1 MAYLINPLG
10 QDEMR
15 RLAKARLRR
24 RDVDIDASGLPAAAQ
39 TYLEELTMSH
49 LELEL
54 QNEHHEHSRMQMDQA
69 VNQFRELY
77 DFAPVPLLC
86 LSAHG
91 AITRLNFAAARSLA
105 QERARLMGLDLSR
118 FVHPN
123 YTARLAQMLQTAY
136 TSTESCRDE
145 LMLVIPD
152 HPPQSW
158 LASVTGKGDGTFS
171 LALFDITQ
179 QQQEMENLRRQTE
192 GWRTVVDATGVGTW
206 DWHIPSG
213 KISHSPCFGD
223 LMGLSG
229 DHHDLTRNLWRDK
242 VHPDDWPMV
251 LACIQNHLLGKTAAV
266 VLSYRITEPAGGWQR
281 VTLRGAVTERNADAG
296 AVRMLGTLVA
306 AD

>member
-24 RDVDIDASGLPAAAQ
+24 RGIDLDASSLPAAAQ
-39 TYLEELTMSH
+39 AYLEELTMSH

-86 LSAHG
+86 LSAQG
-91 AITRLNFAAARSLA
+91 AITRLNFSAARSLG
-105 QERARLMGLDLSR
+105 QERARLLGQNLLR
-118 FVHPN
+118 FVHPS
-123 YTARLAQMLQTAY
+123 YATRLALMLQTAN
-136 TSTESCRDE
+136 TSPEVCRGE

-152 HPPQSW
+152 HGLRSW
-158 LASVTGKGDGTFS
+158 LASLSGKGDGTFS
-171 LALFDITQ
+171 LALLEITQ
-179 QQQEMENLRRQTE
+179 QQQEMEMLRRQAE
-192 GWRTVVDATGVGTW
+192 GWRTLANASGVGTW

-213 KISHSPCFGD
+213 QVSHSPRFGD
-223 LMGLSG
+223 LLGFGG
-229 DHHDLTRNLWRDK
+229 DHHELTLDLWRDR
-242 VHPDDWPMV
+242 VHPEDWPQV
-251 LACIQNHLLGKTAAV
+251 LASIQNHLLGKSDAV
-266 VLSYRITEPAGGWQR
+266 VLSYRISVSAGGWRR
-281 VTLRGAVTERNADAG
+281 VTLRGAVTEREADAS